1 MSGQNDV
8 TLKSLNFV
16 GGTLASDVLHRLRE
30 DIISCVL
37 KPGEKLRF
45 EGLREIYGAS
55 FSTVREALSCLT
67 GERLVVAHG
76 QRGFVVAPISA
87 EDLMDVTDARI
98 LIELECVSRA
108 MLRGGDA
115 WKAGLMS
122 AFHKLDRIDTA
133 LEGQQRVSPDWEKA
147 HFDFHEAL
155 VASAGS
161 PTLRELRHSLFD
173 RARRYRRISAMVR
186 KAPRVKS
193 DEHRLIMETVLSG
206 DIDAA
211 RVLMERHVRE
221 VAQNILNNGL
231 IVPDTEAAA

>member
-1 MSGQNDV
+1 MSVQNDIA
-8 TLKSLNFV
+8 LKSTNFV

-37 KPGEKLRF
+37 KPGDKLRF

-55 FSTVREALSCLT
+55 FSTLREALSCLAA
-67 GERLVVAHG
+67 ERLVVAHG
-76 QRGFVVAPISA
+76 QRGFVVAPISG
-87 EDLMDVTDARI
+87 EDLLDVTDARV
-98 LIELECVSRA
+98 LIELECVTRA
-108 MLRGGDA
+108 MQRGGDT

-186 KAPRVKS
+186 KVPRVKS
-193 DEHRLIMETVLSG
+193 DEHRIIMETVLSG
-206 DIDAA
+206 EVAAA
-211 RVLMERHVRE
+211 RMLMEKHVRE

-231 IVPDTEAAA
+231 IVPEPEVVA